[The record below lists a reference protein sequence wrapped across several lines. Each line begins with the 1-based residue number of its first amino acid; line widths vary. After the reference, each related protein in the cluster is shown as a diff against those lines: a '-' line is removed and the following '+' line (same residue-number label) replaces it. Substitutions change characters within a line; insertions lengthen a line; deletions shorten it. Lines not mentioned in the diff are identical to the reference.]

1 MVSFRTHTDHFEPKQ
16 ISSNSKPNTINELLY
31 AIYVRCTRGVRI
43 RVFIILNGFI
53 FMHCNC
59 IYDKWPWCVLVKKD
73 IHAYWFIQL
82 LMVTLLLILWMNFLI
97 WVNANFV
104 KKKKFFKKKHS
115 SWRILL
121 PIQKSGKWRMTQPSP
136 PVNISKT
143 FWFIRIYVL

>member
-31 AIYVRCTRGVRI
+31 AIYARCTRAVRI

-59 IYDKWPWCVLVKKD
+59 IYDKWPWCVLVKRYTC
-73 IHAYWFIQL
+73 I
-82 LMVTLLLILWMNFLI
+82 LIYSTAHGYLI
-97 WVNANFV
+97 IDSLNEFFNLGERKFC
-104 KKKKFFKKKHS
+104 KKKILLKKHS

-121 PIQKSGKWRMTQPSP
+121 PIQKSGKWRMKQPSP
-136 PVNISKT
+136 
-143 FWFIRIYVL
+143 L

>member
-31 AIYVRCTRGVRI
+31 AMYVRCTRAVRI

-82 LMVTLLLILWMNFLI
+82 LMVTLLLILWMNFSI
-97 WVNANFV
+97 WGNANFV
-104 KKKKFFKKKHS
+104 KKKNSFKKN
-115 SWRILL
+115 ILHEEYCY
-121 PIQKSGKWRMTQPSP
+121 QYRKVANGGWHNP
-136 PVNISKT
+136 PPCKY
-143 FWFIRIYVL
+143 F

>member
-31 AIYVRCTRGVRI
+31 AMYVRCTRAVRI

-82 LMVTLLLILWMNFLI
+82 LMVTLLLILWMNFSI
-97 WVNANFV
+97 WGNANFV
-104 KKKKFFKKKHS
+104 KKEIFFKKTFFMKN
-115 SWRILL
+115 IATNTE
-121 PIQKSGKWRMTQPSP
+121 KWQMADDTTLP